1 MRPFL
6 PASPLKAISAGRLIP
21 LLLSVLYSG
30 SLTAAELTVEVPETL
45 SQNPVF
51 TRPVVREYGNL
62 TSAQLAAEAGRRT
75 ISFDQKKVF
84 TAGATLKKVRIA
96 IPETARCPT
105 VTFAA
110 PNPNWFMLIP
120 ETKGSGQA
128 LGLRGLP
135 AKDAAL
141 DFHFNRA
148 QQTVAFTL
156 DNLLNDDTA
165 APDKVRFYAD
175 AAGRVLLAEYVL
187 TGGGPGNRQG
197 QRLFIAHQNKKQGI
211 GKVEFRFDVPNRKI
225 DFQRYL
231 DDLSLIPLPQEHRA
245 AAAPNLALPPEAA
258 AWDDAE
264 KEEQVE
270 AAQKLLAE
278 LKNAIAAGKKE
289 FTVAPGNYRFDKSLN
304 PRFELKKADNLTI
317 KADGA
322 TFWFDG
328 SQRFSSGIMI
338 RDCRNL
344 TIKGLTV
351 DYDPL
356 TATQGVITAID
367 TVARSMNVKID
378 PGFPLPDRNWFR
390 KKGSIKAAFFD
401 PQGEFIPVRQDW
413 VGEIACRDDATVTVK
428 FMYGFPFQYDT
439 AIKVGDRLA
448 FPERSRGHA
457 IAVSGADITLDGV
470 TVYAA
475 PDMTIS
481 ETGGDGNH
489 RYVNCKF
496 IRRPGTGRLIAS
508 NADVYH
514 SVKVKKGATI
524 ENCEFSYAC
533 DDFIN
538 IHGFWSVVQEVLSPT
553 EIIALVHFG
562 REDWTGEEL
571 DFFDFARF
579 AARGKAKVVAMQELD
594 DKKLIEAGKQIPAAM
609 RKLGHE
615 IVEFHPRNIYPCRVK
630 LDRPLP
636 LRKYDLIQSYS
647 HTGSGAVIRNN
658 YFHHTF
664 ARGILARGGDALIE
678 NNRLEHTGGPAIH
691 MSPESYCIES
701 AGVRNTVVSNNIL
714 KDNCFRLDSRL
725 WENTS
730 RGAIILSSSAKSH
743 RHPAGA
749 ILNRNVII
757 SDNTIIDSGSNGILV
772 DGAEDCKITGN
783 TVTAPFHRPI
793 PKEAEAAVLATAYG
807 IYITD
812 SRNIEVKN
820 NRLEKPDR
828 QCRGLIGYGP
838 TAVDCGPQGIKK

>member
-1 MRPFL
+1 MHPFFFVSSL
-6 PASPLKAISAGRLIP
+6 QTVFTGRLLP
-21 LLLSVLYSG
+21 VLSAVFFST
-30 SLTAAELTVEVPETL
+30 SLTAAEITVEVPETL

-51 TRPVVREYGNL
+51 TRPVAREYGNL
-62 TSAQLAAEAGRRT
+62 TSVQLAAEAGRRT
-75 ISFDQKKVF
+75 INFDQKKVF
-84 TAGATLKKVRIA
+84 PSGATLKKLRISV
-96 IPETARCPT
+96 PETEKCPT

-110 PNPNWFMLIP
+110 PNLNWFVLIP
-120 ETKGSGQA
+120 ETMGGGQA

-135 AKDAAL
+135 VKDAAL
-141 DFHFNRA
+141 SICFNRA
-148 QQTVAFTL
+148 QETVAFTL
-156 DNLLNDDTA
+156 DNLLNDNTS
-165 APDKVRFYAD
+165 APDKIRFYAD
-175 AAGRVLLAEYVL
+175 TAGRVLLTEYVL

-197 QRLFIAHQNKKQGI
+197 QRTFIAYQDKNQGI
-211 GKVEFRFDVPNRKI
+211 KKVDFLFDMPNRKI
-225 DFQRYL
+225 EFQRYL
-231 DDLSLIPLPQEHRA
+231 DDLSMIPLPREHHA
-245 AAAPNLALPPEAA
+245 LPKPNLALPPEAA
-258 AWDDAE
+258 AWDDND
-264 KEEQVE
+264 KEEQVK
-270 AAQKLLAE
+270 AAQKLSTE
-278 LKNAIAAGKKE
+278 LKKAIAAGQKE
-289 FTVAPGNYRFDKSLN
+289 FVIPPGNYRFDKSLN
-304 PRFELKKADNLTI
+304 PRFELKKVDTLTI
-317 KADGA
+317 KAEGA

-344 TIKGLTV
+344 TIKGLTI

-356 TATQGVITAID
+356 TATQGIITAINPASRNM
-367 TVARSMNVKID
+367 TVKID
-378 PGFPLPDRNWFR
+378 PGFPMPDRNWFW

-413 VGEIACRDDATVTVK
+413 VGEIACRDNDTVIVK
-428 FMYGFPFQYDT
+428 FMYGFPFLYDT
-439 AIKVGDRLA
+439 AIKIGDRLA

-457 IAVSGADITLDGV
+457 IAVNGANITLDGV
-470 TVYAA
+470 KVYAA

-481 ETGGDGNH
+481 ETGGEGNH
-489 RYVNCKF
+489 HYINCKF
-496 IRRPGTGRLIAS
+496 VRRPGTGRLIAS

-524 ENCEFSYAC
+524 ENCEFSHAC

-538 IHGFWSVVQEVLSPT
+538 IHGMWSVVQEVLSPK

-562 REDWTGEEL
+562 RENWTGEEL
-571 DFFDFARF
+571 DFFDFSRF
-579 AARGKAKVVAMQELD
+579 AARGKAKVIEMQELD
-594 DKKLIEAGKQIPAAM
+594 DKKRIEEGKQIPAVM
-609 RKLGHE
+609 RRLGHE
-615 IVEFHPRNIYPCRVK
+615 IVDFHPRNIYPCRVK

-636 LRKYDLIQSYS
+636 LQKYDLIQSYS
-647 HTGSGAVIRNN
+647 HTGNGAVIRNN

-664 ARGILARGGDALIE
+664 ARGILARGGDALIK
-678 NNRLEHTGGPAIH
+678 NNRIEHTGGPAIH

-701 AGVRNTVVSNNIL
+701 AGVRNTIVSNNIL

-793 PKEAEAAVLATAYG
+793 PKEAEAAILATAYG
-807 IYITD
+807 IYISD

-838 TAVDCGPQGIKK
+838 TAVNCGPQGINK